1 MCEGPEIITDI
12 SLGEVVR
19 KRNRDSKRETDTES
33 EGEGEREGDVR
44 KKGWV
49 KRRRKEEIK
58 R

>member
-33 EGEGEREGDVR
+33 EGEGEIEGDV
-44 KKGWV
+44 KK
-49 KRRRKEEIK
+49 KMMSKEKKEG
-58 R
+58 RN